1 MTLLM
6 KSVQMLR
13 TFVMKTQT
21 KPMFMCTLC
30 LRNGHVAQLPLN
42 FLCSSRVRITSKVKL
57 FSTSAVKRLSLET
70 RNKKKIVFSVPEA
83 RRLLSLAKPEKWK
96 LFGKILET
104 QNINDYAL
112 FTVSVISETKVKTWN
127 LSQSKYFVLFS
138 RNFVFEDLLQ
148 TVIAL
153 LHI

>member
-1 MTLLM
+1 
-6 KSVQMLR
+6 
-13 TFVMKTQT
+13 
-21 KPMFMCTLC
+21 
-30 LRNGHVAQLPLN
+30 
-42 FLCSSRVRITSKVKL
+42 
-57 FSTSAVKRLSLET
+57 
-70 RNKKKIVFSVPEA
+70 VFSVPEA